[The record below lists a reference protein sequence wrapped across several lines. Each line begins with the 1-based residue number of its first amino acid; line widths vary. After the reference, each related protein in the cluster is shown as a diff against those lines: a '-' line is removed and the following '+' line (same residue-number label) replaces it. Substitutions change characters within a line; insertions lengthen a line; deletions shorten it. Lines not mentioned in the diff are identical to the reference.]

1 MRNETGLW
9 GGSGNEIAE
18 LKKRIMWDTE
28 AIIGRKTPVRE
39 TVRVARK
46 TIKPSL
52 IECQKISTLI

>member
-18 LKKRIMWDTE
+18 LKKCIMWDTE

-39 TVRVARK
+39 TELRGK
-46 TIKPSL
+46 
-52 IECQKISTLI
+52 Q

>member
-9 GGSGNEIAE
+9 GGIAE
-18 LKKRIMWDTE
+18 LKKCIMWDTE

-52 IECQKISTLI
+52 IECQNISTLI